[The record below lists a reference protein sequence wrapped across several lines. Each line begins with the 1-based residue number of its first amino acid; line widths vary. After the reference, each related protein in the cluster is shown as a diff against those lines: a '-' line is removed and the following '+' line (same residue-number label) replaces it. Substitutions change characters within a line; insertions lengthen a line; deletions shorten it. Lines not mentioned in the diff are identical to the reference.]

1 MSVLVNEKTRV
12 VVQGL
17 TGREGSFHA
26 EQMIEYGSQ
35 VVAGVTP
42 GKGGSKHLEVPV
54 FNTVSEAV
62 QKTNADASL
71 IFVPPP
77 FAADAI
83 LEAEDAGLPLSGQTI
98 VVTGSLKTLGR
109 TEIEELITKLGG
121 KASGSVSKKTS
132 FLIVGEAAGSKLAKA
147 QELGVKVLTEEEFL
161 AKVGHVR

>member
-26 EQMIEYGSQ
+26 EQMIEYGSK

-42 GKGGSKHLEVPV
+42 GKGGTSHLDVPV

-62 QKTNADASL
+62 RKTNADASL

-83 LEAEDAGLPLSGQTI
+83 LEAEDAGDAAGCVHHRRNSDAGHGSRGGCIEKQQDAIDRAELSGNYF
-98 VVTGSLKTLGR
+98 TGKMQDGDHA
-109 TEIEELITKLGG
+109 G
-121 KASGSVSKKTS
+121 KDSQAGECGSG
-132 FLIVGEAAGSKLAKA
+132 EP
-147 QELGVKVLTEEEFL
+147 
-161 AKVGHVR
+161 